1 MIRDED
7 ERADNDGFRALA
19 LSLMGIAVILGACII
34 RFNIEVDRERARAQ
48 EEILHCRRQNLSSTK
63 SVVDATLPADECR
76 DLEDRYARRFGH
88 SY

>member
-7 ERADNDGFRALA
+7 EKADSDGFRALA
-19 LSLMGIAVILGACII
+19 LSLMGIAVILGACIV

-48 EEILHCRRQNLSSTK
+48 EEILHCRRQNLPSTK
-63 SVVDATLPADECR
+63 PVVDAASPADECR
-76 DLEDRYARRFGH
+76 GLEDHYARRFGH